1 MSRPTDPPRRAP
13 GSSFAAVAWC
23 LAAVIVVTPLVVGSN
38 RPLLWAINGG
48 LTVLI
53 ILLLSALA
61 ARRGL
66 PDADWRPV
74 AWGLAGVAAVM
85 AWMVVQV
92 LPLSGAFPGLL
103 AASGPAAVAH
113 TFRTI
118 SVDPAATLAA
128 LVRFATPAL
137 LGFAALIVCLDRD
150 GARRSSRLLDVVILV
165 ASLIG
170 AYGLYALHLGASQ
183 PSLVTAS
190 DYAGFLTGTFVNRN
204 TAATYLAIALVAC
217 AARFLETIAAAPHV
231 APRQRHGRR
240 ERSFG
245 GIYIVAA
252 AILATALLSTGSR
265 AGLAAGAAGLAV
277 TIGVGSR
284 GLLRSGGR
292 AWVIILGAGVAVA
305 AVAFLAA
312 GSVLDRIGEE
322 AVTDDTRFAVYSDT
336 LSMIEDRPLLGH
348 GAGTFAT
355 LFPLYHG
362 PDVPSERVWLAAH
375 NSYLQ
380 AAAEL
385 GLPALAVMLLVLAGA
400 FVNVLAHALSP
411 RSAAAT
417 VAATGAIV
425 VVAVHAFLDFSL
437 QVEAVA
443 ILFAILVG
451 AGTGVSLGARAGSAP
466 AIDARPAVESARGGT
481 PPRGGRAQL
490 RYALVEETPAGEG
503 EAEPAP
509 RRIYVFGDLH
519 GRSDLAADL
528 KAAIARDLAENPCER
543 PLIVG
548 LGDYVDRGPDSRGV
562 VELLVEGLHADAEQV
577 FLRGNHEQ
585 LLIDAVAGDEQAYEV
600 WVHSGGLDTL
610 KSYGIDIRDT
620 LRGQDGFEAARKAF
634 ARTLPY
640 SHFDFLRATPLQYLE
655 GAYLFVHGGVDP
667 AKPLEQQAPEDLLW
681 HRHEDQTRDDVF
693 ERIVVHGHTPVME
706 PFLGQYRIN
715 LDTGAYASNRLSCLV
730 LEGDRRR
737 LLALSDGR

>member
-1 MSRPTDPPRRAP
+1 MPRPAAFRRGTDGARLA
-13 GSSFAAVAWC
+13 GVEWC
-23 LAAVIVVTPLVVGSN
+23 LFVVVAFTPLLLGSN
-38 RPLLWAINGG
+38 RPLFWAINGG
-48 LTVLI
+48 LAVLVV
-53 ILLLSALA
+53 LFLVTLA

-66 PDADWRPV
+66 PEADWRPV

-85 AWMVVQV
+85 AWMVIQAV
-92 LPLSGAFPGLL
+92 PLSGAFPGLL

-118 SVDPAATLAA
+118 SVDPAATLMA
-128 LVRFATPAL
+128 LVRFATPVL
-137 LGFAALIVCLDRD
+137 LGFVALVVYLDRD

-165 ASLIG
+165 AGLIG
-170 AYGLYALHLGASQ
+170 AYGLYALHSGSGQ
-183 PSLVTAS
+183 PSLVAAP

-204 TAATYLAIALVAC
+204 TAATYLAIALVAS
-217 AARFLETIAAAPHV
+217 AARFLETVGAAPPA

-245 GIYIVAA
+245 GLYIVAA
-252 AILATALLSTGSR
+252 AILATALFSTGSR
-265 AGLAAGAAGLAV
+265 AGMIAGLLGLGVALV
-277 TIGVGSR
+277 VGSR

-292 AWVIILGAGVAVA
+292 TWVVIVGAGIAVT

-312 GSVLDRIGEE
+312 GSVLDRVGEE
-322 AVTDDTRFAVYSDT
+322 AITDDTRFAVYSET
-336 LSMIEDRPLLGH
+336 LGMIEDRPLLGH

-375 NSYLQ
+375 NTYLQ

-411 RSAAAT
+411 RAAAAT

-425 VVAVHAFLDFSL
+425 VVAVHSFLDFSL

-451 AGTGVSLGARAGSAP
+451 AGTGVSLGDRAVPSPGADSRPTAEGVGDLSSPPAARS
-466 AIDARPAVESARGGT
+466 
-481 PPRGGRAQL
+481 QL
-490 RYALVEETPAGEG
+490 HYALVEETPSAEG
-503 EAEPAP
+503 EAAP

-519 GRSDLAADL
+519 GRSDLAAAL
-528 KAAIARDLAENPCER
+528 KAAIARDLAESPSER

-562 VELLVEGLHADAEQV
+562 IELLLDGLHGDAEQV
-577 FLRGNHEQ
+577 FIRGNHEQ
-585 LLIDAVAGDEQAYEV
+585 LLIDALAGDEQAYDV

-610 KSYGIDIRDT
+610 RSYGIDIREA
-620 LRGQDGFEAARKAF
+620 LRGQDGFEVVRKAF

-640 SHFDFLRATPLQYLE
+640 SHFDFLRATPLQYGE

-667 AKPLEQQAPEDLLW
+667 AKPLGEQAPEDLLW

-693 ERIVVHGHTPVME
+693 ERIVVHGHTPVAE
-706 PFLGQYRIN
+706 PFLGRYRIN

-730 LEGDRRR
+730 LDGDRRR
-737 LLALSDGR
+737 LLELSDGR

>member
-1 MSRPTDPPRRAP
+1 
-13 GSSFAAVAWC
+13 
-23 LAAVIVVTPLVVGSN
+23 
-38 RPLLWAINGG
+38 
-48 LTVLI
+48 
-53 ILLLSALA
+53 
-61 ARRGL
+61 
-66 PDADWRPV
+66 
-74 AWGLAGVAAVM
+74 
-85 AWMVVQV
+85 
-92 LPLSGAFPGLL
+92 
-103 AASGPAAVAH
+103 
-113 TFRTI
+113 
-118 SVDPAATLAA
+118 
-128 LVRFATPAL
+128 
-137 LGFAALIVCLDRD
+137 
-150 GARRSSRLLDVVILV
+150 VVILV
-165 ASLIG
+165 ATLIG
-170 AYGLYALHLGASQ
+170 AYGLFALHSGSGQ
-183 PSLVTAS
+183 PSLVAAP

-204 TAATYLAIALVAC
+204 TAATYLAIALVAS
-217 AARFLETIAAAPHV
+217 AARFLETVGAAPPA

-245 GIYIVAA
+245 GLYVIAA
-252 AILATALLSTGSR
+252 AVLATALFSTGSR
-265 AGLAAGAAGLAV
+265 AGLIAALMGLGV
-277 TIGVGSR
+277 TLVVGSR

-292 AWVIILGAGVAVA
+292 AWVVIVGAGIAVA
-305 AVAFLAA
+305 AVALLAA

-322 AVTDDTRFAVYSDT
+322 AVADDTRFAVYSET
-336 LSMIEDRPLLGH
+336 LGMIEDRPLLGH

-362 PDVPSERVWLAAH
+362 PGVPSERVWLAAH
-375 NSYLQ
+375 NTYLQ

-411 RSAAAT
+411 RAAAAT

-451 AGTGVSLGARAGSAP
+451 AGTGVSLGDRAVPAP
-466 AIDARPAVESARGGT
+466 GVESPPPAEGAGAPNPPAVA
-481 PPRGGRAQL
+481 RAQL
-490 RYALVEETPAGEG
+490 RYALVEETAPAVS
-503 EAEPAP
+503 EAAVP

-528 KAAIARDLAENPCER
+528 KAAIARDLAESPSER

-562 VELLVEGLHADAEQV
+562 IELLLDGLHPDAEHV
-577 FLRGNHEQ
+577 FIRGNHEQ
-585 LLIDAVAGDEQAYEV
+585 LLIDALAGDEQAYDV

-610 KSYGIDIRDT
+610 RSYGIDIREA
-620 LRGQDGFEAARKAF
+620 LRGEDGFEAVRRAF

-640 SHFDFLRATPLQYLE
+640 SHFDFLRATPIQYDE
-655 GAYLFVHGGVDP
+655 GTYLFVHGGVDP
-667 AKPLEQQAPEDLLW
+667 AKPLGEQAPEDLLW

-693 ERIVVHGHTPVME
+693 ERIVVHGHTPVSE
-706 PFLGQYRIN
+706 PFLGRYRVN